1 MATYPQRLTSLLT
14 AVLDATPTAEQETAI
29 KGAYVGALTDDAI
42 RARFGV
48 ERAALTNANKAKIV
62 VTDIRADIRQKLKA
76 QARRVTEEAN
86 QGTVQQAEN
95 AAGNILTEEP

>member
-14 AVLDATPTAEQETAI
+14 AVLDAAPTAEQETAI
-29 KGAYVGALTDDAI
+29 KDAYVGALPDDTI

-48 ERAALTNANKAKIV
+48 ERVSLTNANKAKVV
-62 VTDIRADIRQKLKA
+62 VTAVRSEICKQLKA
-76 QARRVTEEAN
+76 HARRVAEAAN

-95 AAGNILTEEP
+95 AASNILTEEP